1 MANLSLWYIPGNGL
15 ISPLLPDQPRN
26 TGKKWKSLL
35 VSVRKSLKMA
45 NTDLTQRLKANA
57 MIKGKNNNNKAA
69 TLHVHDTCITIDHV
83 RYIKILTWLR
93 GFRVIFR
100 YLVWFSLCLCAF
112 VLKPLLGIA
121 RQWSREK
128 FAILTLKPQSH
139 VRIFMYRTW
148 AFLRG
153 LL

>member
-15 ISPLLPDQPRN
+15 ISPLLLDQPRN

-57 MIKGKNNNNKAA
+57 MIRGKNNNNKAA
-69 TLHVHDTCITIDHV
+69 TLHEHDTCITIDHV